1 MEYVKG
7 IDESK
12 KQALEVAEES
22 REKEW
27 KQPSFLA
34 QLFAGKC
41 CWDMIFPFPEQ
52 SPEDRKVGDRF
63 CQELEVFLRENL
75 DPDAVDKTG
84 EIPKKVLEGLAKL
97 GCFAMKVPK
106 EYGGLGLSQL
116 NYNRAMQLIS
126 SYCGSTTVWLS
137 AHQSIGVPQPLMLF
151 GTEEQKKKYLPRF
164 AQGAVSAFALT
175 EPDVGSDPAKM
186 KTTATPVE
194 GGEYY
199 VLNGEKLWCTNGTAA
214 DILIVMAQT
223 PVMVNGKEK
232 KKITAFIVET
242 SMPGFEVIHRCS
254 FMGLHGIQNGLLRFN
269 NVKVPKEN
277 ILWGIGQGLKLALM
291 TLNTGRLTLP
301 AAMSGVSK
309 WCLNVSRHWANERE
323 QWGSVIGK
331 HDAIAYKLAS
341 MAATTFAIES
351 VMLLSSHMADQK
363 KSDIR
368 LEAAMAKLFCTEG
381 GWRVVDDTVQIRGGR
396 GYETAES
403 LRKRGEAGIPV
414 ERAMRD
420 VRINLII
427 EGTSEIMRL
436 FIAREAMD
444 QHLKFILPLMNPK
457 TSLKDKILITIK
469 AGLFYV
475 VWYPQ
480 LWFFWKRA
488 SLKGPVPGEL
498 RKHFDFV
505 DRTSRKLARSLFHV
519 MVKHQ
524 AGLEKKQRIL
534 FRIVNIGCDL
544 FGIATSC
551 SRAAALYAK
560 NPTDRS
566 PLDLANMLSRE
577 AERRIK
583 RQFHGLIKSD
593 DKMGYK
599 VAMNV
604 LDGHYSWL
612 EDGIIKSS

>member
-1 MEYVKG
+1 MEFVKG

-12 KQALEVAEES
+12 KQALEVAEDS

-41 CWDMIFPFPEQ
+41 QWDMIFPFPEQ
-52 SPEDRKVGDRF
+52 TPEDKKIGDDF
-63 CQELEVFLRENL
+63 VQKLEVFLRENL
-75 DPDAVDKTG
+75 NPDEVDRTN
-84 EIPKKVLEGLAKL
+84 EIPKHVLAGLAKM
-97 GCFAMKVPK
+97 GCFAMKIPK
-106 EYGGLGLSQL
+106 SYGGLGLSQV
-116 NYNRAMQLIS
+116 NYNRAMQLLS

-164 AQGAVSAFALT
+164 AEGAVSAFALT

-186 KTTATPVE
+186 KTSATPIE
-194 GGEYY
+194 GGDFY
-199 VLNGEKLWCTNGTAA
+199 LINGEKLWCTNGTAA

-223 PVMVNGKEK
+223 PVVVNGKEK

-242 SMPGFEVIHRCS
+242 NMPGFEVLHRCQ

-277 ILWGIGQGLKLALM
+277 ILWGVGQGLKLALV
-291 TLNTGRLTLP
+291 TLNSGRLTLP
-301 AAMSGVSK
+301 AAMSGLSK
-309 WCLNVSRHWANERE
+309 WCLNVSRKWSMERE
-323 QWGSVIGK
+323 QWGSAIGK
-331 HDAIAYKLAS
+331 HDAVAAKLAS

-396 GYETAES
+396 GYETADS
-403 LRKRGEAGIPV
+403 LRARGEPGIPV
-414 ERAMRD
+414 ERVMRD

-436 FIAREAMD
+436 FISREAMD
-444 QHLKFILPLMNPK
+444 KHLRFILPLMNPK
-457 TSLKDKILITIK
+457 TSLKDKLLISMK
-469 AGLFYV
+469 AGLFYA

-480 LWFFWKRA
+480 QWFFWKRA
-488 SLKGPVPGEL
+488 SLKGNVPHEL

-505 DRTSRKLARSLFHV
+505 EQTSKKLARALFHA

-544 FGIATSC
+544 FGIAASC
-551 SRAAALYAK
+551 SRAALLYSQ
-560 NPTDRS
+560 NPNDRG

-583 RQFHGLIKSD
+583 RQFHGLIKND
-593 DKMGYK
+593 DRMGYK

-604 LDGHYSWL
+604 LDGRYGWL
-612 EDGIIKSS
+612 EDGIIKSM